1 MHALNWIRPYWNWR
15 IPRSVSLDAAEE
27 SGLKRWRT
35 RRVVGVA
42 IAAVMLGG
50 LAGWWTSHRGPD
62 SSDASHPFH
71 FTIPALSHDTGP
83 GDLTTSWA
91 SSSPALS
98 PDGKHLV
105 YGWQDKLWLRC
116 WERENLK
123 SWKAPSRANG
133 HFGQRIAIQLA
144 SSPTN
149 RTAASGA
156 LPFPAVRRK
165 ESALSPTLCGLER
178 GARRDDTLRTPGRS
192 RRRGFVCSAAK
203 SVDAAAAARLPTRQP
218 GETDSLL
225 AVIPAR

>member
-1 MHALNWIRPYWNWR
+1 M
-15 IPRSVSLDAAEE
+15 
-27 SGLKRWRT
+27 KRWRT

-50 LAGWWTSHRGPD
+50 LAGWWISHRGPD

-71 FTIPALSHDTGP
+71 FTIPALSHDTRAG
-83 GDLTTSWA
+83 GFDNELGA
-91 SSSPALS
+91 QSSPALS

-105 YGWQDKLWLRC
+105 YGWQDKLWLRR

-178 GARRDDTLRTPGRS
+178 GRKTGRYSTNSGAIQTSRVCMFCGQVS
-192 RRRGFVCSAAK
+192 RRRSGCPASDTTARRNRFFARRHSCPIAAT
-203 SVDAAAAARLPTRQP
+203 SSLHRARRGTYAL
-218 GETDSLL
+218 
-225 AVIPAR
+225 